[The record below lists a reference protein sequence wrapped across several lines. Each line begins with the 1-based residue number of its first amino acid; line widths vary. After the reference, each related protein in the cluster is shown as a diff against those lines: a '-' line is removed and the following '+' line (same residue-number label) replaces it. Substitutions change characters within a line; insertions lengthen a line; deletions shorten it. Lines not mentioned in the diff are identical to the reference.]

1 MMLHIQEIRKNP
13 DGLAFEQGFDL
24 TQELQMRNPEILNV
38 QDIFASGRV
47 QYEDGLYFLDYDLSY
62 TITLASSRSMEPVEQ
77 KESYLVNEV
86 FVDAHSGK
94 VDQDLIADDLVL
106 PIENEEIDLAESV
119 ADNILLHI
127 PLKVLT
133 AEEEASDSMPSGN
146 DWQVMTEEEY
156 QQSKQEQKEKNS
168 PFASLQGL
176 FDEE

>member
-1 MMLHIQEIRKNP
+1 MLHIQEIRKNP
-13 DGLAFEQGFDL
+13 DGLTFEQGFDL

-38 QDIFASGRV
+38 ADIVASGKV

-62 TITLASSRSMEPVEQ
+62 TITLASSRSMEPVDQ
-77 KESYLVNEV
+77 KENYLVNEV
-86 FVDAHSGK
+86 FSDAHSGK
-94 VDQDLIADDLVL
+94 MNQDLIADDLVL
-106 PIENEEIDLAESV
+106 PIENEVINLAESV

-133 AEEEASDSMPSGN
+133 SEEKASDCMPSGN

-156 QQSKQEQKEKNS
+156 QKNKQAQKEKNS

>member
-1 MMLHIQEIRKNP
+1 MI
-13 DGLAFEQGFDL
+13 
-24 TQELQMRNPEILNV
+24 
-38 QDIFASGRV
+38 
-47 QYEDGLYFLDYDLSY
+47 
-62 TITLASSRSMEPVEQ
+62 SRSMEPVDQ
-77 KESYLVNEV
+77 KENYLVNEV
-86 FVDAHSGK
+86 FSDAHSGK
-94 VDQDLIADDLVL
+94 MDQDLIADDLVL
-106 PIENEEIDLAESV
+106 PIENEEINLAESV

-156 QQSKQEQKEKNS
+156 QKSKQAQKEKNS

>member
-1 MMLHIQEIRKNP
+1 MLHIQEIRKNP

-24 TQELQMRNPEILNV
+24 TQELQVRNPEILNV
-38 QDIFASGRV
+38 QDIFASGIV

-86 FVDAHSGK
+86 FAEAHSGK

-106 PIENEEIDLAESV
+106 PIENEEINLAESV
-119 ADNILLHI
+119 ADNILL
-127 PLKVLT
+127 LT

-168 PFASLQGL
+168 SFASLQGL

>member
-1 MMLHIQEIRKNP
+1 MLHIQEIRKNP
-13 DGLAFEQGFDL
+13 DGLTFEQGFDL

-38 QDIFASGRV
+38 ADIVASGKV

-62 TITLASSRSMEPVEQ
+62 TITLASSRSMEPVDQ
-77 KESYLVNEV
+77 KENYLVNEV
-86 FVDAHSGK
+86 FSDAHSGK
-94 VDQDLIADDLVL
+94 MNQDLIADDLVL
-106 PIENEEIDLAESV
+106 PIENEVINLAESV

-133 AEEEASDSMPSGN
+133 SEEKASDCMPSGN
-146 DWQVMTEEEY
+146 DWRVMTEEEY
-156 QQSKQEQKEKNS
+156 QKSKQAQKEKNS